1 MFDRPERAMLV
12 IPHPDDAEGGV
23 GGTVAKWVAEGT
35 EVVFVLCTNGDKGTS
50 DPEMT
55 TEKLG
60 AIREKEQA
68 AAAEC
73 LGVKEVIYLRYG
85 DGELDDTAKFRG
97 ELVRAIR
104 KHTVAKWVAEG
115 TEVVFV
121 LCTNGDKGTSDPE
134 MTTEKL
140 GAIREKEQAAAAEC
154 LGVKEVIYLRY
165 GDGELDDTAKFRG
178 ELVRAIRKHRPD
190 VVFCTDP
197 FRQTFYL
204 TETTGYPGR
213 SRSTPSSP
221 TLATSCT
228 TTSIFR
234 KAWRH
239 TRLATFSCGA
249 PSTPTPS

>member
-104 KHTVAKWVAEG
+104 KH
-115 TEVVFV
+115 
-121 LCTNGDKGTSDPE
+121 
-134 MTTEKL
+134 
-140 GAIREKEQAAAAEC
+140 
-154 LGVKEVIYLRY
+154 
-165 GDGELDDTAKFRG
+165 
-178 ELVRAIRKHRPD
+178 RPD

-204 TETTGYPGR
+204 HRDHRISGQVTLDAVFPYARDFLHYNEHIQEGLETHKVGDILMWGTEHPDTFIDITDTIDNKINALKKHASQVAGSGR
-213 SRSTPSSP
+213 DVDRFVKVNAQNQGQMANMPY
-221 TLATSCT
+221 AEG
-228 TTSIFR
+228 FR
-234 KAWRH
+234 RMQF
-239 TRLATFSCGA
+239 RR
-249 PSTPTPS
+249 

>member
-73 LGVKEVIYLRYG
+73 LGVKEVIYLR
-85 DGELDDTAKFRG
+85 
-97 ELVRAIR
+97 
-104 KHTVAKWVAEG
+104 H
-115 TEVVFV
+115 
-121 LCTNGDKGTSDPE
+121 
-134 MTTEKL
+134 
-140 GAIREKEQAAAAEC
+140 
-154 LGVKEVIYLRY
+154 

-204 TETTGYPGR
+204 HRDHRISGQVTLDAVFPYARDFLHYNEHIQEGLETHKVGDILMWGTEHPDTFIDITDTIDNKINALKKHASQVAGSGR
-213 SRSTPSSP
+213 DVDRFVKVNAQNQGQMANMPY
-221 TLATSCT
+221 AEGFKR
-228 TTSIFR
+228 IRFR
-234 KAWRH
+234 
-239 TRLATFSCGA
+239 T
-249 PSTPTPS
+249 

>member
-68 AAAEC
+68 AAA
-73 LGVKEVIYLRYG
+73 
-85 DGELDDTAKFRG
+85 
-97 ELVRAIR
+97 
-104 KHTVAKWVAEG
+104 
-115 TEVVFV
+115 
-121 LCTNGDKGTSDPE
+121 
-134 MTTEKL
+134 
-140 GAIREKEQAAAAEC
+140 AA

-204 TETTGYPGR
+204 HRDHRISGQVTLDAVFPYARDFLHYNEHIQEGLETHKVGDILMWGTEHPDTFIDITDTIDNKINALKKHASQVAGSGR
-213 SRSTPSSP
+213 DVDRFVKVNAQNQGQMANMPY
-221 TLATSCT
+221 AEGFKR
-228 TTSIFR
+228 IRFR
-234 KAWRH
+234 
-239 TRLATFSCGA
+239 T
-249 PSTPTPS
+249 

>member
-1 MFDRPERAMLV
+1 MLV

-23 GGTVAKWVAEGT
+23 GG
-35 EVVFVLCTNGDKGTS
+35 
-50 DPEMT
+50 
-55 TEKLG
+55 
-60 AIREKEQA
+60 
-68 AAAEC
+68 
-73 LGVKEVIYLRYG
+73 
-85 DGELDDTAKFRG
+85 
-97 ELVRAIR
+97 
-104 KHTVAKWVAEG
+104 TVAKWVAEG

-204 TETTGYPGR
+204 HRDHRVSGQVAIDSVFPYARDFLHYNEHIQEGLETHKVGDILMWGTEHPDTFIDITDTIDNKINALKKHASQVAGSGR
-213 SRSTPSSP
+213 DVDRFVKVNAQNQGQMANMPY
-221 TLATSCT
+221 AEGFKR
-228 TTSIFR
+228 IRFR
-234 KAWRH
+234 
-239 TRLATFSCGA
+239 T
-249 PSTPTPS
+249 

>member
-104 KHTVAKWVAEG
+104 KH
-115 TEVVFV
+115 
-121 LCTNGDKGTSDPE
+121 
-134 MTTEKL
+134 
-140 GAIREKEQAAAAEC
+140 
-154 LGVKEVIYLRY
+154 
-165 GDGELDDTAKFRG
+165 
-178 ELVRAIRKHRPD
+178 RPD

-204 TETTGYPGR
+204 HRDHRISGQVTLDAVFPYARDFLHYHEHIQEGLETHKVGDILMWGTEHPDTFIDISDTIDNKINALKKHASQVAGSGR
-213 SRSTPSSP
+213 DVDRFVKVNAQNQGQMANMPY
-221 TLATSCT
+221 AEGFKR
-228 TTSIFR
+228 IRFR
-234 KAWRH
+234 
-239 TRLATFSCGA
+239 T
-249 PSTPTPS
+249 

>member
-104 KHTVAKWVAEG
+104 KH
-115 TEVVFV
+115 
-121 LCTNGDKGTSDPE
+121 
-134 MTTEKL
+134 
-140 GAIREKEQAAAAEC
+140 
-154 LGVKEVIYLRY
+154 
-165 GDGELDDTAKFRG
+165 
-178 ELVRAIRKHRPD
+178 RPD

-204 TETTGYPGR
+204 HRDHRISGQVTLDAVFPYARDFLHYNEHIQEGLETHKVGDILMWGTEHPDTFIDITDTIDNKINALKKHASQVAGSGR
-213 SRSTPSSP
+213 DVDHFVKENAQRQGQMANMPY
-221 TLATSCT
+221 AEG
-228 TTSIFR
+228 FR
-234 KAWRH
+234 RIQI
-239 TRLATFSCGA
+239 RR
-249 PSTPTPS
+249 

>member
-1 MFDRPERAMLV
+1 MLV

-23 GGTVAKWVAEGT
+23 GG
-35 EVVFVLCTNGDKGTS
+35 
-50 DPEMT
+50 
-55 TEKLG
+55 
-60 AIREKEQA
+60 
-68 AAAEC
+68 
-73 LGVKEVIYLRYG
+73 
-85 DGELDDTAKFRG
+85 
-97 ELVRAIR
+97 
-104 KHTVAKWVAEG
+104 TVAKWVAEG

-204 TETTGYPGR
+204 HRDHRISGQVTLDAVFPYARDFLHYNEHIQEGLETHKVGDILMWGTEHPDTFIDITDTIDNKINALKKHASQVAGSGR
-213 SRSTPSSP
+213 DVDRFVKVNAQNQGQMANMPY
-221 TLATSCT
+221 AEGFKR
-228 TTSIFR
+228 IRFR
-234 KAWRH
+234 
-239 TRLATFSCGA
+239 T
-249 PSTPTPS
+249 

>member
-104 KHTVAKWVAEG
+104 KH
-115 TEVVFV
+115 
-121 LCTNGDKGTSDPE
+121 
-134 MTTEKL
+134 
-140 GAIREKEQAAAAEC
+140 
-154 LGVKEVIYLRY
+154 
-165 GDGELDDTAKFRG
+165 
-178 ELVRAIRKHRPD
+178 RPD

-204 TETTGYPGR
+204 HRDHRISGQVTLDAVFPYARDFLHYNEHIQEGLETHKVGDILMWGTEHPDTFIDITDTIDNKINALKKHVSQVAGSGR
-213 SRSTPSSP
+213 DVDRFVKVNAQNQGQMANMPY
-221 TLATSCT
+221 AEGFKR
-228 TTSIFR
+228 IRFR
-234 KAWRH
+234 
-239 TRLATFSCGA
+239 T
-249 PSTPTPS
+249 

>member
-1 MFDRPERAMLV
+1 MLV

-23 GGTVAKWVAEGT
+23 GG
-35 EVVFVLCTNGDKGTS
+35 
-50 DPEMT
+50 
-55 TEKLG
+55 
-60 AIREKEQA
+60 
-68 AAAEC
+68 
-73 LGVKEVIYLRYG
+73 
-85 DGELDDTAKFRG
+85 
-97 ELVRAIR
+97 
-104 KHTVAKWVAEG
+104 TVAKWVAEG

-204 TETTGYPGR
+204 HRDHRISGQVTLDAVFPYARDFLHYNEHIQEGLDTHKVGDILMWGTEHPDTFIDITDTIDNKINALKKHASQVAGSGR
-213 SRSTPSSP
+213 DVDRFVKVNAQNQGQMANMPY
-221 TLATSCT
+221 AEGFKR
-228 TTSIFR
+228 IRFR
-234 KAWRH
+234 
-239 TRLATFSCGA
+239 T
-249 PSTPTPS
+249 

>member
-104 KHTVAKWVAEG
+104 KH
-115 TEVVFV
+115 
-121 LCTNGDKGTSDPE
+121 
-134 MTTEKL
+134 
-140 GAIREKEQAAAAEC
+140 
-154 LGVKEVIYLRY
+154 
-165 GDGELDDTAKFRG
+165 
-178 ELVRAIRKHRPD
+178 RPD

-204 TETTGYPGR
+204 HRDHRISGQVTLDAVFPYARDFLHYNEHIQEGLETHKVGDILMWGTEHPDTFIDITDTIDNKINALKKHASQVAGSGR
-213 SRSTPSSP
+213 DVDRFVKVNAQNQGQMANMPY
-221 TLATSCT
+221 AEG
-228 TTSIFR
+228 FR
-234 KAWRH
+234 RIQFR
-239 TRLATFSCGA
+239 T
-249 PSTPTPS
+249 

>member
-35 EVVFVLCTNGDKGTS
+35 EV
-50 DPEMT
+50 
-55 TEKLG
+55 
-60 AIREKEQA
+60 I
-68 AAAEC
+68 
-73 LGVKEVIYLRYG
+73 
-85 DGELDDTAKFRG
+85 
-97 ELVRAIR
+97 
-104 KHTVAKWVAEG
+104 
-115 TEVVFV
+115 FV

-204 TETTGYPGR
+204 HRDHRISGQVTLDAVFPYARDFLHYNEHIQEGLETHKVGDILMWGTEHPDTFIDITDTIDNKINALKKHASQVAGSGR
-213 SRSTPSSP
+213 DVDRFVKVNAQNQGQMANMPY
-221 TLATSCT
+221 AEGFKR
-228 TTSIFR
+228 IRFR
-234 KAWRH
+234 
-239 TRLATFSCGA
+239 T
-249 PSTPTPS
+249 

>member
-104 KHTVAKWVAEG
+104 KH
-115 TEVVFV
+115 
-121 LCTNGDKGTSDPE
+121 
-134 MTTEKL
+134 
-140 GAIREKEQAAAAEC
+140 
-154 LGVKEVIYLRY
+154 
-165 GDGELDDTAKFRG
+165 
-178 ELVRAIRKHRPD
+178 RPD

-204 TETTGYPGR
+204 HRDHRISGQVTLDAVFPYARDFLHYNEHIQEGLETHKVGDILMWGTEHPDTFIDITDTIDNKINALKKHASQVAGSGR
-213 SRSTPSSP
+213 DVDRFVKVNALNQGQMANMPY
-221 TLATSCT
+221 AEGFKR
-228 TTSIFR
+228 IRFR
-234 KAWRH
+234 
-239 TRLATFSCGA
+239 T
-249 PSTPTPS
+249 

>member
-55 TEKLG
+55 
-60 AIREKEQA
+60 A
-68 AAAEC
+68 
-73 LGVKEVIYLRYG
+73 
-85 DGELDDTAKFRG
+85 
-97 ELVRAIR
+97 
-104 KHTVAKWVAEG
+104 
-115 TEVVFV
+115 
-121 LCTNGDKGTSDPE
+121 
-134 MTTEKL
+134 EKL

-204 TETTGYPGR
+204 HRDHRISGQVTLDAVFPYARDFLHYNEHIQEGLETHKVGDILMWGTEHPDTFIDITDTIDNKINALKKHASQVAGSGR
-213 SRSTPSSP
+213 DVDRFVKVNAQNQGQMANMPY
-221 TLATSCT
+221 AEGFKR
-228 TTSIFR
+228 IRFR
-234 KAWRH
+234 
-239 TRLATFSCGA
+239 T
-249 PSTPTPS
+249 

>member
-68 AAAEC
+68 AAAE
-73 LGVKEVIYLRYG
+73 
-85 DGELDDTAKFRG
+85 
-97 ELVRAIR
+97 
-104 KHTVAKWVAEG
+104 
-115 TEVVFV
+115 
-121 LCTNGDKGTSDPE
+121 S
-134 MTTEKL
+134 
-140 GAIREKEQAAAAEC
+140 

-204 TETTGYPGR
+204 HRDHRISGQVTLDAVFPYARDFLHYNEHIQEGLDTHKVGDILMWGTEHPDTFIDITDTIDNKINALKKHASQVAGSGR
-213 SRSTPSSP
+213 DVDRFVKVNAQNQGQMANMPY
-221 TLATSCT
+221 AEGFKR
-228 TTSIFR
+228 IRFR
-234 KAWRH
+234 
-239 TRLATFSCGA
+239 T
-249 PSTPTPS
+249 

>member
-104 KHTVAKWVAEG
+104 KH
-115 TEVVFV
+115 
-121 LCTNGDKGTSDPE
+121 
-134 MTTEKL
+134 
-140 GAIREKEQAAAAEC
+140 
-154 LGVKEVIYLRY
+154 
-165 GDGELDDTAKFRG
+165 
-178 ELVRAIRKHRPD
+178 RPD

-204 TETTGYPGR
+204 HRDHRISGQVTLDAVFPYARDFLHYNEHIQEGLETHKVGDILMWGTEHPDTFIDITDTIDNKINALKKHASQVAGSGR
-213 SRSTPSSP
+213 DVDRFVKVNAQNQGQMANIPY
-221 TLATSCT
+221 AEGFKR
-228 TTSIFR
+228 IRFR
-234 KAWRH
+234 
-239 TRLATFSCGA
+239 T
-249 PSTPTPS
+249 

>member
-104 KHTVAKWVAEG
+104 KH
-115 TEVVFV
+115 
-121 LCTNGDKGTSDPE
+121 
-134 MTTEKL
+134 
-140 GAIREKEQAAAAEC
+140 
-154 LGVKEVIYLRY
+154 
-165 GDGELDDTAKFRG
+165 
-178 ELVRAIRKHRPD
+178 RPD

-204 TETTGYPGR
+204 HRDHRISGQVTLDAVFPYARDFLHYNEHIQEGLETHKVGDILMWGTERPDTFIDITDTIDNKINALKKHASQVAGSGR
-213 SRSTPSSP
+213 DVDRFVKVNAQNQGQMANMPY
-221 TLATSCT
+221 AEGFKR
-228 TTSIFR
+228 IRFR
-234 KAWRH
+234 
-239 TRLATFSCGA
+239 T
-249 PSTPTPS
+249 

>member
-23 GGTVAKWVAEGT
+23 GGTVAKWV
-35 EVVFVLCTNGDKGTS
+35 S
-50 DPEMT
+50 
-55 TEKLG
+55 
-60 AIREKEQA
+60 
-68 AAAEC
+68 
-73 LGVKEVIYLRYG
+73 
-85 DGELDDTAKFRG
+85 
-97 ELVRAIR
+97 
-104 KHTVAKWVAEG
+104 EG

-204 TETTGYPGR
+204 HRDHRVSGQVAIDSVFPYARDFLHYNEHIQEGLETHKVGDILMWGTEHPDTFIDITDTIDNKINALKKHASQVAGSGR
-213 SRSTPSSP
+213 DVDRFVKVNAQNQGQMANMPY
-221 TLATSCT
+221 AEGFKR
-228 TTSIFR
+228 IRFR
-234 KAWRH
+234 
-239 TRLATFSCGA
+239 T
-249 PSTPTPS
+249 